1 MIGYVVFVKRENFLF
16 IYWFERG
23 RLSFVLCI
31 VVYSDW
37 YSSVG
42 LEGNDYIYY
51 DKY

>member
-1 MIGYVVFVKRENFLF
+1 MQFMLKEKIFCLF
-16 IYWFERG
+16 IIYRFGRV